1 MGRLVEFGEVW
12 TRTPFPPAFVRLV
25 ERGIDVD
32 WSMSPRS
39 SYVREWYPRRGCFQ
53 LQERFKPP
61 RLPKQTAVQRRKR
74 PSRCSSHRRLAMEE
88 ATAASEAMF
97 TVVWAWA
104 WNETAG
110 VPTSSCLSEDNA
122 PGPSEE

>member
-1 MGRLVEFGEVW
+1 M
-12 TRTPFPPAFVRLV
+12 
-25 ERGIDVD
+25 
-32 WSMSPRS
+32 
-39 SYVREWYPRRGCFQ
+39 
-53 LQERFKPP
+53 
-61 RLPKQTAVQRRKR
+61 LPTAGTTEDAQTAEADGGATALE
-74 PSRCSSHRRLAMEE
+74 RCSSHRRLAMEE
-88 ATAASEAMF
+88 AIAASEAMF

>member
-1 MGRLVEFGEVW
+1 MLPAAGTTEV
-12 TRTPFPPAFVRLV
+12 A
-25 ERGIDVD
+25 
-32 WSMSPRS
+32 
-39 SYVREWYPRRGCFQ
+39 
-53 LQERFKPP
+53 
-61 RLPKQTAVQRRKR
+61 QTAEADGGAAAKAALE
-74 PSRCSSHRRLAMEE
+74 RCSSHRRLAMEE
-88 ATAASEAMF
+88 AIAASEAMF